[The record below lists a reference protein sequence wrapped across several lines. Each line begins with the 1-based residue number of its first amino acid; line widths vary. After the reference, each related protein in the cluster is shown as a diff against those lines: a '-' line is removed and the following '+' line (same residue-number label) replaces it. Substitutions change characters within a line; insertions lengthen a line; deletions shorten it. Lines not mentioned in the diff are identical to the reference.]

1 MEEEQRHDDA
11 SAEGGAPEGDMDF
24 ARLMESIPFAAFA
37 RRQAQYAES
46 RLLQGL
52 KRKLDGL
59 DDAIGKASQPLAAAS
74 AALQSARDPGA
85 AFQQLLEQSL
95 DQRRESAEIE
105 LLGRLVEHLS
115 CDEARILS
123 ALSDGQPVPACHVI
137 ATSLVGRDSAPV
149 LANMSRVGADAGV
162 MLSECVP
169 HYLTHLLALGL
180 VHTAPEDRDAGDRYA
195 MLESEERVREAA
207 RHIEE
212 TLRLRP
218 RIQRFSV
225 VITSLGARLCA
236 LGQEAEMR
244 R

>member
-1 MEEEQRHDDA
+1 MEEEQRHD
-11 SAEGGAPEGDMDF
+11 SAPEEALSPEDDMDF
-24 ARLMESIPFAAFA
+24 ARLVESIPFAAFA

-59 DDAIGKASQPLAAAS
+59 DDAIGKASQPLAAAT
-74 AALQSARDPGA
+74 AALQSARDPGS

-95 DQRRESAEIE
+95 DQRRDTAEID
-105 LLGRLVEHLS
+105 LLGRLVEQLS

-123 ALSDGQPVPACHVI
+123 ALSDREPVPACHVV
-137 ATSLVGRDSAPV
+137 ATSLVGRDSVPV

-162 MLSECVP
+162 MMPEYVP

-180 VHTAPEDRDAGDRYA
+180 VHTAPEDREAGDRYA
-195 MLESEERVREAA
+195 MLESEERVREAMH
-207 RHIEE
+207 HIEE

-218 RIQRFSV
+218 RVQRFSV
-225 VITSLGARLCA
+225 VITQLGARLCV

>member
-1 MEEEQRHDDA
+1 MEEEQRHD
-11 SAEGGAPEGDMDF
+11 SAPREDLSREEDVDL
-24 ARLMESIPFAAFA
+24 ARLVESIPFAAFA

-59 DDAIGKASQPLAAAS
+59 DDDL
-74 AALQSARDPGA
+74 SARPPLRTDDTRREAVREPGA

-95 DQRRESAEIE
+95 DQRRDTAEVD
-105 LLGRLVEHLS
+105 LLGRLVAQLS
-115 CDEARILS
+115 CDEARVLS
-123 ALSDGQPVPACHVI
+123 ALSDEEYVPACHVF
-137 ATSLVGRDSAPV
+137 AGSLVGRDSVPI

-162 MLSECVP
+162 MLPEYVP
-169 HYLTHLLALGL
+169 NYLTHLLALGL
-180 VHTAPEDRDAGDRYA
+180 VQTAPEDREAGDRYS
-195 MLESEERVREAA
+195 MLESEERVREAM
-207 RHIEE
+207 RHIQE
-212 TLRLRP
+212 TLRLRA

-225 VITSLGARLCA
+225 VITPLGARLCQ